1 MAETEK
7 DLIEA
12 LRAAGYRITLQRRL
26 ICRVLAESPGEHL
39 TAADIVAR
47 ADAPEGALDPSTVY
61 RTLEALHQAGMV
73 DLMAVG
79 SDRML
84 FALRDPNECHGHLI
98 CERCGRMLDIAEQDL
113 QRLAKQIGQR
123 YRFRVDIRH
132 LTLRGHCS
140 QCSAAAE
147 RGSGPG

>member
-1 MAETEK
+1 MDE
-7 DLIEA
+7 
-12 LRAAGYRITLQRRL
+12 LRARGFRVTPQRAVIL
-26 ICRVLAESPGEHL
+26 EEVAHAQGHTS
-39 TAADIVAR
+39 AR
-47 ADAPEGALDPSTVY
+47 AVHQAAGGRLPGLNLATVY

-140 QCSAAAE
+140 QCAAAAE
-147 RGSGPG
+147 RGSDPG